1 MTDEA
6 PRQPSR
12 LTRWIVIAVVA
23 VVVLVVLFT
32 VVFPWLERNLSNP
45 TMGVVTVTAAAV
57 TPVVTTRG

>member
-1 MTDEA
+1 M
-6 PRQPSR
+6 
-12 LTRWIVIAVVA
+12 VA